1 MAKVRP
7 VGHMRPAK
15 LFFAA
20 LEFKGAQNF
29 CKIIPKKCHFWRKFW
44 LFKPKNAIFEE
55 NFDFLSQKM
64 TFLKNIFG
72 VSWDFHKSA
81 EKFSKIFVSLNPQE
95 WTCGPQNIK
104 IIENGPRL
112 KKSGHPWSII
122 LNRKN
127 RKHSYNFGV
136 KFILFLF

>member
-1 MAKVRP
+1 MADMAKVRP

-15 LFFAA
+15 LF
-20 LEFKGAQNF
+20 LRPLSLKGL
-29 CKIIPKKCHFWRKFW
+29 KIFVK
-44 LFKPKNAIFEE
+44 LYPKNAIFEE

-95 WTCGPQNIK
+95 
-104 IIENGPRL
+104 
-112 KKSGHPWSII
+112 
-122 LNRKN
+122 
-127 RKHSYNFGV
+127 
-136 KFILFLF
+136 